1 MADVIVLDSDEDGA
15 AGVADATPPT
25 RSLWR
30 PRYVMEKKAR
40 MKAETQAARL
50 QATNDKLRQE
60 AAGTQAELEST
71 KADVRSLQSAT
82 DVLDTELAQ
91 STASAR
97 ELAQKLQAEQAEVA
111 RLKAAHDIAMAENER
126 LGQELAIA
134 TGAYAQLQKERAV
147 RMEALAQVTEVAR
160 GLCATAA
167 LAQACLDAAREER
180 QQTPLH
186 QKLGQHRSSLIP
198 GCEFISPPASPRE
211 KGTAEG
217 GNVPAAA
224 KNRPRSS
231 IAISAPGAS
240 AFKLDG
246 PGGAVATTQS
256 SKAATSEALYFDT
269 RYVFQKGKP
278 GKGTDGELQ
287 SSALEA
293 SDDFTLRPKICT
305 VLCPVHCKALTF
317 LGTVSVRLSVQQLAV
332 RRCACRQPDHCC
344 RL

>member
-1 MADVIVLDSDEDGA
+1 MADVIVLDSDE
-15 AGVADATPPT
+15 DATPPT

-167 LAQACLDAAREER
+167 LAQVCLDAAREER